1 METRERSSRRAK
13 WERICAEYET
23 SGKSLKVFSEELGLR
38 YHKLQYWRKVFREQ
52 RIAADRPEVSAV
64 FRELRNTSVT
74 STYHIGLK
82 NGRTLSLEDGF
93 TESALRRLLGVLE
106 SC

>member
-1 METRERSSRRAK
+1 VES
-13 WERICAEYET
+13 
-23 SGKSLKVFSEELGLR
+23 
-38 YHKLQYWRKVFREQ
+38 
-52 RIAADRPEVSAV
+52 PEVSAV